1 MFGGTTVIT
10 AAGFRGLRQ
19 ISRNMSLKKDLE
31 KNSKPEQ
38 KCKKKVNC
46 VMPSSGVC
54 FKASY
59 LLN

>member
-38 KCKKKVNC
+38 KCKKKSELC
-46 VMPSSGVC
+46 DALFWGV
-54 FKASY
+54 F
-59 LLN
+59 